1 MKVEISF
8 NDVYVFFDFYLNQKE
23 EQKLQHKVHMN
34 NRSCFFK
41 LPVKINEKDIHP
53 DLLAMASLLCV
64 FPFISDE
71 LVLPFGVSNEFACIV
86 KKQLNIDIPKKD
98 ANLAPR
104 KIDNGRPGL
113 AYSGGVDSTAALS
126 LMPENTVVMFLDRIM
141 PSFKKHLYDKTAPLS
156 ALKDLQAIRE
166 EVYSIPTNL
175 EYLRTPVGF
184 PIDNDEQFIALAVYI
199 PFILLADFYTIDSLA
214 SGAIMESVFKVG
226 LERFENFSDNAFY
239 NRWFL
244 IFENI
249 SCELFF
255 PTAGLT
261 EVATAIIDLKNPI
274 SKFTRSCMR
283 GDDRMPCGKCV
294 KCFRKHTLTS
304 ALSGKKLSKIDLLS
318 NINSREVL
326 SHIYKHDISR
336 HENVYRFIV
345 NRIIDDDFFIHFRNR
360 IANEDEDTTWMTRWY
375 SKSIEFI
382 PQKYR
387 EEYSSKLSRYIEPMN
402 ENDIEFIENWEK
414 DKYKKSEETIKKWQ
428 EYLDT
433 LIKDE
438 KLLAYAHSLKP
449 TLKPI
454 EFQKENL
461 FKKMIKIIRLKK

>member
-8 NDVYVFFDFYLNQKE
+8 NDAYVFFDFYLNQKE
-23 EQKLQHKVHMN
+23 EERLQHKVHMN

-41 LPVKINEKDIHP
+41 LPVKIDEKDVHP

-71 LVLPFGVSNEFACIV
+71 LILPFSVSNEFASIV

-98 ANLAPR
+98 ANIMPR
-104 KIDNGRPGL
+104 KINNGRPGL

-184 PIDNDEQFIALAVYI
+184 PVDIFNPEIPLAVGI
-199 PFILLADFYTIDSLA
+199 PFLLLADIFQIDSIGTGTILEV
-214 SGAIMESVFKVG
+214 GISVGSEKFQNFGLTPFVLSWEPIFKII
-226 LERFENFSDNAFY
+226 A
-239 NRWFL
+239 
-244 IFENI
+244 
-249 SCELFF
+249 CEFFF
-255 PTAGLT
+255 PTIGLS
-261 EVATAIIDLKNPI
+261 EVATTKIDIQNPH
-274 SKFTRSCMR
+274 SLFTRSCMR
-283 GDDRMPCGKCV
+283 GDSFQPCNKCI
-294 KCFRKHTLTS
+294 KCFRKNTLT
-304 ALSGKKLSKIDLLS
+304 KVLLKQEIRLEDIIF
-318 NINSREVL
+318 NINSREVIL
-326 SHIYKHDISR
+326 NIYPDI
-336 HENVYRFIV
+336 YRVQNIYRYIAGKAVANSFIDELKK
-345 NRIIDDDFFIHFRNR
+345 RIGILQ
-360 IANEDEDTTWMTRWY
+360 EDVSWMERWY
-375 SKSIEFI
+375 YKTIVFI

-387 EEYSSKLSRYIEPMN
+387 EEYSSKLSCYIEPMN

-414 DKYKKSEETIKKWQ
+414 DKYKKSEKIVEDWQ
-428 EYLDT
+428 KYLDT

-438 KLLAYAHSLKP
+438 KLLAYAHSLRTVKP
-449 TLKPI
+449 
-454 EFQKENL
+454 
-461 FKKMIKIIRLKK
+461 KKDSLLKKIKKILGVKK

>member
-1 MKVEISF
+1 
-8 NDVYVFFDFYLNQKE
+8 
-23 EQKLQHKVHMN
+23 MN

-41 LPVKINEKDIHP
+41 LPIKISLKEIHP

-64 FPFISDE
+64 YPFVAEE
-71 LVLPFGVSNEFACIV
+71 LVLPFSVSSEFSDIV
-86 KKQLNIDIPKKD
+86 KKQLDINIPKKD
-98 ANLAPR
+98 SKIVPR
-104 KIDNGRPGL
+104 KISNGRPGL

-156 ALKDLQAIRE
+156 ALGDLQSIKE
-166 EVYSIPTNL
+166 EVYSVPTNL
-175 EYLRTPVGF
+175 EYLRSPVGF
-184 PIDNDEQFIALAVYI
+184 PVDNDEQFIALAVYI
-199 PFILLADFYTIDSLA
+199 PFILLADYYKIDSLA
-214 SGAIMESVFKVG
+214 SGAVMESVFKVG
-226 LERFENFSDNAFY
+226 LEKFENFGENIFY

-261 EVATAIIDLKNPI
+261 EVATAIIDLKNPV
-274 SKFTRSCMR
+274 SNFTRSCMR
-283 GDDRMPCGKCV
+283 GNDKKPCGKCV
-294 KCFRKHTLTS
+294 KCFRKHTLAS
-304 ALSGKKLSKIDLLS
+304 ALSGNKISQDELLD

-326 SHIYKHDISR
+326 SHIYRYDISR

-345 NRIIDDDFFIHFRNR
+345 DNIVDDDFFVHFGNR
-360 IANEDEDTTWMTRWY
+360 IRNENEDTSWMTRWY

-387 EEYSSKLSRYIEPMN
+387 EDYKTRLFLYIEPMN
-402 ENDIEFIENWEK
+402 EKDIDFVEKWER
-414 DKYKKSEETIKKWQ
+414 DKYKKSEKIIKNWQ
-428 EYLDT
+428 KYLDT

-438 KLLAYAHSLKP
+438 KLLSYAHALDVVQ
-449 TLKPI
+449 TN
-454 EFQKENL
+454 KESL
-461 FKKMIKIIRLKK
+461 FKKIKKFF

>member
-8 NDVYVFFDFYLNQKE
+8 NDTYVFFDFYLNQKE
-23 EQKLQHKVHMN
+23 EEKLQYKVHMN

-41 LPVKINEKDIHP
+41 LPVKIDEKDVHP

-71 LVLPFGVSNEFACIV
+71 LILPFSVSNEFASIV

-98 ANLAPR
+98 ANIMPR
-104 KIDNGRPGL
+104 KINNGRPGL

-156 ALKDLQAIRE
+156 ALRDLQAIRE

-199 PFILLADFYTIDSLA
+199 PFILLADFYKIDSLA

-226 LERFENFSDNAFY
+226 LEKFENFSDNIFY
-239 NRWFL
+239 NRWCL
-244 IFENI
+244 LFEYI

-261 EVATAIIDLKNPI
+261 EVATAIIDIKNPI
-274 SKFTRSCMR
+274 SNFTRSCMR
-283 GDDRMPCGKCV
+283 GNDKMPCGKCV

-304 ALSGKKLSKIDLLS
+304 ALSGKKLSKVELI
-318 NINSREVL
+318 NNVNSREVL
-326 SHIYKHDISR
+326 SHIYNNISR
-336 HENVYRFIV
+336 HENVYRFTVDNIL
-345 NRIIDDDFFIHFRNR
+345 NDDFFIHFKNR
-360 IANEDEDTTWMTRWY
+360 IGNEKEDTSWMTRWY
-375 SKSIEFI
+375 SKSIKFI

-387 EEYSSKLSRYIEPMN
+387 EEYSSKLSCYIEPMN

-414 DKYKKSEETIKKWQ
+414 DKYKKSEKIVEDWQ
-428 EYLDT
+428 KYLDT

-438 KLLAYAHSLKP
+438 KLLAYAHSLRTVKP
-449 TLKPI
+449 
-454 EFQKENL
+454 
-461 FKKMIKIIRLKK
+461 KKDSLLKKIKKILGVKK

>member
-8 NDVYVFFDFYLNQKE
+8 NDTYVFFDFYLNQKE
-23 EQKLQHKVHMN
+23 EEKLQHKVHMN

-41 LPVKINEKDIHP
+41 LPVKIDEKDVHP

-71 LVLPFGVSNEFACIV
+71 LILPFSVSNEFASIV

-98 ANLAPR
+98 ANIMPR
-104 KIDNGRPGL
+104 KINNGRPGL

-184 PIDNDEQFIALAVYI
+184 PVDTFNPEIPLAVGI
-199 PFILLADFYTIDSLA
+199 PFLLLADIFQIDSIGTGTILEVGTGTILEA
-214 SGAIMESVFKVG
+214 GMSVGSEKFQNFGLTPFVLSWEPIFKII
-226 LERFENFSDNAFY
+226 A
-239 NRWFL
+239 
-244 IFENI
+244 
-249 SCELFF
+249 CEFFF
-255 PTAGLT
+255 PTIGLS
-261 EVATAIIDLKNPI
+261 EVATTKIDIQNPH
-274 SKFTRSCMR
+274 SLFTRSCMR
-283 GDDRMPCGKCV
+283 GDSFQPCNKCI
-294 KCFRKHTLTS
+294 KCFRKNTLT
-304 ALSGKKLSKIDLLS
+304 KVLLKQEIRLEDIIF
-318 NINSREVL
+318 NINSREVIL
-326 SHIYKHDISR
+326 NIYPDI
-336 HENVYRFIV
+336 YRVQNIYRYIACKAVANSFIDELKK
-345 NRIIDDDFFIHFRNR
+345 RISILQ
-360 IANEDEDTTWMTRWY
+360 EDVSWMERWY
-375 SKSIEFI
+375 YKTIVFI

-387 EEYSSKLSRYIEPMN
+387 EEYSSKLSCYIEPMN

-414 DKYKKSEETIKKWQ
+414 DKYKKSEKIIEDWQ
-428 EYLDT
+428 KYLDT

-438 KLLAYAHSLKP
+438 KLLAYAHSLRNVKP
-449 TLKPI
+449 
-454 EFQKENL
+454 
-461 FKKMIKIIRLKK
+461 KKDSLLKKILGVKK